1 QHIALDRPVTFN
13 RNTLSGGEFQRLA
26 LARLMLR
33 EASIW
38 LLDEPTTALDI
49 ENTKDVMR
57 QINLRERKKMKDVT
71 IIGGG

>member
-1 QHIALDRPVTFN
+1 MSDCVDQLHLQHIALDRPVTFN

-38 LLDEPTTALDI
+38 LLDEPTTAL
-49 ENTKDVMR
+49 R
-57 QINLRERKKMKDVT
+57 YRKYKRCNASNSPT
-71 IIGGG
+71 S